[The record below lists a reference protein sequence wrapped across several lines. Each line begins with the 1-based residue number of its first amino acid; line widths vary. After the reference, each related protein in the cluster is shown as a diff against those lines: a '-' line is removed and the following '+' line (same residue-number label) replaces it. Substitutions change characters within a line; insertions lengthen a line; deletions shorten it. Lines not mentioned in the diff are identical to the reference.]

1 MEIWNKIQGLIYT
14 LLIFLNIDVDIFQ
27 YLVILMLADT
37 FVGGIKATFVTGLQ
51 FSFKNMYRGIAIK
64 SLLLLLPM
72 ATAIL
77 SMALGYDQYAWVLE
91 YMFRAIVVSEF
102 ISIITNF
109 LSIRRNK
116 EIKNPDVLAMLLD
129 FLKEKLINIV
139 KNTGDNDKS

>member
-14 LLIFLNIDVDIFQ
+14 LLIFLNIDVDVFQ

-37 FVGGIKATFVTGLQ
+37 FVGGLKATFVTSLQ
-51 FSFKNMYRGIAIK
+51 FSFKEMYRGIAVK

-77 SMALGYDQYAWVLE
+77 SMALGYEQYAWVLE

-102 ISIITNF
+102 VSIITNF

-116 EIKNPDVLAMLLD
+116 DIKNPDILSIFLN
-129 FLKEKLINIV
+129 FLKEKLINMV
-139 KNTGDNDKS
+139 KNTDNNEKK